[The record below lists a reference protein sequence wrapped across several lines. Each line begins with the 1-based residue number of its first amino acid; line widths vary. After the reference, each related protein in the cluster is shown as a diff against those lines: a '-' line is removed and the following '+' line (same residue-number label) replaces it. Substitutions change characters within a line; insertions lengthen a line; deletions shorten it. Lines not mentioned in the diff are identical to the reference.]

1 MKKLLKGG
9 EDTAPMNLRRI
20 EEILASIK
28 DGSLD
33 IDRGVELLRRLP
45 YDDLGFAKIDNHRE
59 LRRGEPEAIYCPG
72 KSDEQIRAIM
82 ERNIAEGASVFA
94 SRATREN
101 YKAVKDLGVEF
112 FEGARII
119 FHGERREKI
128 GMVAVVTGGTS
139 DQPVAE
145 EAAVA
150 LEIMGNN
157 VLRIYDV
164 GIAGIHRLLKHLDE
178 IKEANAIVCIAGMEG
193 ALPGVLAGLVD
204 IPVIAVPTSVG
215 YGASFSGLTALLGML
230 STCSPGVAVVN
241 IDNGY
246 GAAYFASGINRRIAG
261 GKE

>member
-1 MKKLLKGG
+1 
-9 EDTAPMNLRRI
+9 MNRRRI
-20 EEILASIK
+20 EEILAGIH
-28 DGSLD
+28 DGSMNVRD
-33 IDRGVELLRRLP
+33 GVEALRRLP
-45 YDDLGFAKIDNHRE
+45 YDDIGFAKIDNHRE

-72 KSDEQIRAIM
+72 KTNEQIRAIM
-82 ERNIAEGASVFA
+82 ERNIVEGASVFA
-94 SRATREN
+94 TRATREN
-101 YKAVKDLGVEF
+101 HEAVKDLGVEF
-112 FEGARII
+112 FEEAQII
-119 FHGERREKI
+119 FHGERRKRI
-128 GMVAVVTGGTS
+128 GMVVVVTGGTS

-145 EAAVA
+145 ETAVA

-157 VLRIYDV
+157 VLRTYDV

-261 GKE
+261 GK

>member
-1 MKKLLKGG
+1 MKKLLKGPEHTG
-9 EDTAPMNLRRI
+9 AMNEGRI
-20 EEILASIK
+20 KEILAAIK

-33 IDRGVELLRRLP
+33 IDEGVERLRRLP
-45 YDDLGFAKIDNHRE
+45 FDDLGFAKIDNHRE

-72 KSDEQIRAIM
+72 KTDEQIRGIM
-82 ERNIAEGASVFA
+82 ERAIEHGSTVFA
-94 SRATREN
+94 TRATQKN
-101 YKAVKDLGVEF
+101 YDAVKDLGVEF
-112 FEGARII
+112 FPEARII
-119 FHGERREKI
+119 FHGERRKKI

-150 LEIMGNN
+150 LEIMGNS

-164 GIAGIHRLLKHLDE
+164 GIAGIHRLLNHLDE

-193 ALPGVLAGLVD
+193 ALPGVIAGLVD
-204 IPVIAVPTSVG
+204 VPVIAVPTSVG
-215 YGASFSGLTALLGML
+215 YGANFSGLTALLGML

-246 GAAYFASGINRRIAG
+246 GAAYLASRINRRISG
-261 GKE
+261 GKR

>member
-1 MKKLLKGG
+1 
-9 EDTAPMNLRRI
+9 MNRRRI
-20 EEILASIK
+20 EEILAGIH
-28 DGSLD
+28 DGSMNVRD
-33 IDRGVELLRRLP
+33 GVEALRRLP
-45 YDDLGFAKIDNHRE
+45 YDDIGFAKIDNHRE

-72 KSDEQIRAIM
+72 KTNEQIRAIM

-94 SRATREN
+94 TRATREN
-101 YKAVKDLGVEF
+101 HEAVKDLGVEF
-112 FEGARII
+112 FEEARII
-119 FHGERREKI
+119 FHGKRRKRI

-145 EAAVA
+145 ETAVA
-150 LEIMGNN
+150 LEIMGNE
-157 VLRIYDV
+157 VLRTYDV

-261 GKE
+261 GE

>member
-1 MKKLLKGG
+1 
-9 EDTAPMNLRRI
+9 MNRRRI
-20 EEILASIK
+20 EEILAGIR
-28 DGSLD
+28 DGSMD
-33 IDRGVELLRRLP
+33 IHDGVETLRRLP

-72 KSDEQIRAIM
+72 KSNVQIRAIM
-82 ERNIAEGASVFA
+82 ERSIAGGGSIFA
-94 SRATREN
+94 TRATPDN
-101 YKAVKDLGVEF
+101 YEAVKDLGVEF
-112 FEGARII
+112 SERARII
-119 FHGERREKI
+119 FHGERRKRI
-128 GMVAVVTGGTS
+128 GTVAVVTGGTS

-215 YGASFSGLTALLGML
+215 YGSNFSGLTALLGML

-261 GKE
+261 GEG